1 MGRSLED
8 FLQEQLSGIDQ
19 RSLRRRLR
27 AIENPQ
33 GIEVR
38 CDGRELLNFS
48 SNDYLGLANHPAM
61 REAAMVEWGRGG
73 FGSGASRL
81 ICGTLSA
88 HEELEAEL
96 ADFKRTPAAL
106 SFSSGYAAALG
117 TIPALCGSGDVVI
130 LDKLSH
136 ACLVDAAHLSGAA
149 IRVFHHNNLEKL
161 ESHLRWAREKH
172 PDGRVLVVA
181 ESVYSMDGDLA
192 PVAEIVELKDRFG
205 AWLLLDEAH
214 AVGVLGEE
222 GRGLADRE
230 GVADRVEV
238 QMGTLGKALGSHG
251 AYIAGSVALREFL
264 INRARSFIFSTA
276 QPAPVAAAAREA
288 LRICRSAEGEDLRAS
303 LRQNLALLGED
314 LGLAETPSAIVPVII
329 GGESE
334 AMEISSKLLD
344 AGFLV
349 PAIRYPTVAK
359 GSARLRVAISAKH
372 SPDNI
377 QKLAAALA
385 EISPASAPRPRSR

>member
-8 FLQEQLSGIDQ
+8 FLQEQLGEIEQ

-27 AIENPQ
+27 ALESPQ
-33 GIEVR
+33 GTEVR
-38 CDGRELLNFS
+38 RDGRELLNFS
-48 SNDYLGLANHPAM
+48 SNDYLGLASHPAL
-61 REAAMVEWGRGG
+61 RGAAMAEWERGG

-88 HEELEAEL
+88 HEELEADL

-136 ACLVDAAHLSGAA
+136 ACLVDASHLSGAA
-149 IRVFHHNNLEKL
+149 IRVFPHNNLEKL
-161 ESHLRWAREKH
+161 ESHLRWARVKH
-172 PDGRVLVVA
+172 PGGRVLVVA

-192 PVAEIVELKDRFG
+192 PVTEIVELKDRFG

-214 AVGVLGEE
+214 AVGILGEE

-264 INRARSFIFSTA
+264 LNRARSFIFSTA
-276 QPAPVAAAAREA
+276 QPAPVAAASREA
-288 LRICRSAEGEDLRAS
+288 LRICRSAGGESLRSS
-303 LRQNLALLGED
+303 LRQNLALLGEL
-314 LGLAETPSAIVPVII
+314 LGLAESPSAIVPLII
-329 GGESE
+329 GGEAGAVEVS
-334 AMEISSKLLD
+334 AQLLE

-349 PAIRYPTVAK
+349 PAIRYPTVAR
-359 GSARLRVAISAKH
+359 GLARLRLAVSAKH
-372 SPDNI
+372 SLENI
-377 QKLAAALA
+377 QNLAAALA
-385 EISPASAPRPRSR
+385 GINSTSAPRPHSR

>member
-1 MGRSLED
+1 MDRALED
-8 FLQEQLSGIDQ
+8 FLAEKLEEISR
-19 RSLRRRLR
+19 RSLRRHLQ
-27 AIENPQ
+27 ALEGPQ
-33 GIEVR
+33 GIKVR
-38 CDGRELLNFS
+38 RDGRELLNFS
-48 SNDYLGLANHPAM
+48 SNDYLGLANHPGL
-61 REAAMVEWGRGG
+61 RDAAMAEWERGG

-81 ICGTLSA
+81 VCGTLSA
-88 HEELEAEL
+88 HEELEAAI

-117 TIPALCGSGDVVI
+117 TIPALCGAGDVVI

-136 ACLVDAAHLSGAA
+136 ACLVDGARLSGAT
-149 IRVFHHNNLEKL
+149 IRVFHHNDLGKL
-161 ESHLRWAREKH
+161 ESHLRWAREKYPH
-172 PDGRVLVVA
+172 ARVLVVA

-192 PVAEIVELKDRFG
+192 PVSELVALKERFG

-230 GVADRVEV
+230 GVSNRIEI
-238 QMGTLGKALGSHG
+238 QMGTLGKALGAHG
-251 AYIAGSVALREFL
+251 AYISGSEALREFL
-264 INRARSFIFSTA
+264 INSARSLIFSTA

-288 LRICRSAEGEDLRAS
+288 LKICRSSEGDALRAS
-303 LRQNLALLGED
+303 LRQNLASASEQLGLGE
-314 LGLAETPSAIVPVII
+314 TSSAIIPWII

-334 AMEISSKLLD
+334 AMDVSAKLLD

-359 GSARLRVAISAKH
+359 GSARLRVALTAKH
-372 SPDNI
+372 SPENI
-377 QKLAAALA
+377 QTLAAELA
-385 EISPASAPRPRSR
+385 KISPTDTPRLQTR

>member
-1 MGRSLED
+1 MGCSLED

-19 RSLRRRLR
+19 RSLRRHLR
-27 AIENPQ
+27 AIESPQ

-38 CDGRELLNFS
+38 RDGRELLNFS
-48 SNDYLGLANHPAM
+48 SNDYLGLANHPAL
-61 REAAMVEWGRGG
+61 RKAAMAEWGRGG

-303 LRQNLALLGED
+303 LRQNLALLGEG

-334 AMEISSKLLD
+334 AMEISAKLLD

-359 GSARLRVAISAKH
+359 GSARLRIAVSAKH

-385 EISPASAPRPRSR
+385 EISPTSAPRLRSR

>member
-8 FLQEQLSGIDQ
+8 FLQEQLSEINQ

-27 AIENPQ
+27 ALESPQ

-38 CDGRELLNFS
+38 RDGRELLNFS
-48 SNDYLGLANHPAM
+48 SNDYLGLANHPAL
-61 REAAMVEWGRGG
+61 REAAMAEWGRGG

-81 ICGTLSA
+81 ICGTMSA

-96 ADFKRTPAAL
+96 ADFKRTPAVL

-161 ESHLRWAREKH
+161 ESHLSWAREKH

-276 QPAPVAAAAREA
+276 QPAPVAAASREA

-334 AMEISSKLLD
+334 AMEISAKLLD

-359 GSARLRVAISAKH
+359 GSARLRIAVSAKH
-372 SPDNI
+372 SPENI